1 MSHTHSTK
9 KSSYSHLSATERGE
23 ISAYL
28 KMRKQAAEIARLL
41 GRHRSTISREIKR
54 GSVTQ
59 VQDKNGKLIY
69 STVYFP
75 DSGQRVYEEN
85 RKNSVYLKLNKC
97 SSDFFDELEK
107 AVKARVRCH
116 SVDSFVH
123 TYREQHPL
131 EMIPSTKTIYR
142 YIAEGLLA
150 VKPIDLPQMVSLR
163 KRSTSKPKT
172 NRKTLGKSIEERHE
186 TINDRTTFG
195 HWEIDL
201 MLGKKTKDEAVVMTL
216 VERQTRFALA
226 FKLPNKQAETI
237 NKAVQTLL
245 MGYPIT
251 SITADNGSEFSL
263 LSDLEGVDIYFAHPY
278 SSYERGTNEHF
289 NGLLR
294 EFLPKGVSLNP
305 LTTEDLNQF
314 VSAINN
320 RPRRL
325 LNYKTAD
332 FLFGLAQ
339 TA

>member
-28 KMRKQAAEIARLL
+28 KMGKQAAEIARLL

-97 SSDFFDELEK
+97 SSDFFDELAK

-150 VKPIDLPQMVSLR
+150 VDDVLVSRCQYFTFYQCFFYLIQCGIVIGTGG
-163 KRSTSKPKT
+163 KNHGADTSVHGHT
-172 NRKTLGKSIEERHE
+172 ALG
-186 TINDRTTFG
+186 
-195 HWEIDL
+195 
-201 MLGKKTKDEAVVMTL
+201 
-216 VERQTRFALA
+216 
-226 FKLPNKQAETI
+226 
-237 NKAVQTLL
+237 
-245 MGYPIT
+245 
-251 SITADNGSEFSL
+251 
-263 LSDLEGVDIYFAHPY
+263 
-278 SSYERGTNEHF
+278 
-289 NGLLR
+289 
-294 EFLPKGVSLNP
+294 
-305 LTTEDLNQF
+305 
-314 VSAINN
+314 
-320 RPRRL
+320 
-325 LNYKTAD
+325 
-332 FLFGLAQ
+332 
-339 TA
+339 